1 MLMALFSLNTGLYLF
16 LSLFIFLLK
25 LFFPIMMSFCRK
37 SVHFL
42 LSLTATTVDTAAAA
56 DHHHHNLNPPWKCQ
70 ALGLVTATNDMIRCR
85 SPNVLESS
93 SLNNKSTSS
102 SPAVATN
109 SQPPPPA
116 LEKKDPGGIGFIDDI
131 GGGIDGLMSCTESLG
146 FESSDERR
154 ADDDE
159 EELCLVS
166 EVRPWTKKEK
176 WRKRTS
182 SASTGLKRFP
192 PPLSS
197 LNRNGQPSF
206 FLRPVRKDGR
216 LELTEVRIHRL
227 EILRAYRG
235 DGRLRLHFILD
246 DEDEDED
253 GNIIEEE
260 EEKVEESVV
269 REEEEKVEESVVRED
284 EEERNVNGD
293 EWEIP
298 VSSAG
303 EGLRRCHEVVNH
315 HDHHHHHL
323 QVWRQHCVT
332 TR

>member
-1 MLMALFSLNTGLYLF
+1 MLMALFSLNTGLYLS
-16 LSLFIFLLK
+16 LSLFIFLLR

-42 LSLTATTVDTAAAA
+42 LSLTATTVDTTAA

-93 SLNNKSTSS
+93 SLNNKTTSS
-102 SPAVATN
+102 SPAVPSN
-109 SQPPPPA
+109 SSPPPPA
-116 LEKKDPGGIGFIDDI
+116 PEKKDPGGIGFIDDI

-176 WRKRTS
+176 WRKRMS
-182 SASTGLKRFP
+182 SASTGVKRFP

-216 LELTEVRIHRL
+216 LELTEVRIDRP

-235 DGRLRLHFILD
+235 DGRLRLHLIRD
-246 DEDEDED
+246 DEDED
-253 GNIIEEE
+253 GNIIE
-260 EEKVEESVV
+260 
-269 REEEEKVEESVVRED
+269 EEEEKVEESVVRED

-315 HDHHHHHL
+315 HDHHHHHHL

>member
-1 MLMALFSLNTGLYLF
+1 
-16 LSLFIFLLK
+16 
-25 LFFPIMMSFCRK
+25 
-37 SVHFL
+37 
-42 LSLTATTVDTAAAA
+42 
-56 DHHHHNLNPPWKCQ
+56 
-70 ALGLVTATNDMIRCR
+70 MIRCR

-93 SLNNKSTSS
+93 SLNNKTTSS
-102 SPAVATN
+102 SPAVP
-109 SQPPPPA
+109 SISPPRPPA

-154 ADDDE
+154 ADDDQ
-159 EELCLVS
+159 EELCLFS

-176 WRKRTS
+176 WRKRIS
-182 SASTGLKRFP
+182 SASTGVKRFP

-216 LELTEVRIHRL
+216 LELTEVRIDRP

-235 DGRLRLHFILD
+235 DGRLRLHLILD
-246 DEDEDED
+246 DEDEDENEDED

-260 EEKVEESVV
+260 EEKVEES
-269 REEEEKVEESVVRED
+269 EEK
-284 EEERNVNGD
+284 RNVNGE

-303 EGLRRCHEVVNH
+303 EGLRRCHDVVNR

-323 QVWRQHCVT
+323 HVWRQHCVT